1 MHNEGRPQRT
11 RRKRWGIGATA
22 AVVLA
27 VLAALLI
34 PRGLRGPERIAIDF
48 IEISI
53 HAPQDEARLRTA
65 ARIGDTEDP
74 RALLQGLSTGVALG
88 FLHARQTQGNA
99 QSISVLNRE
108 QPAPHRYVLTLRVS
122 EGGIGA
128 AASSRDFV
136 VQLQEADGGWRLS
149 SVRLVD

>member
-27 VLAALLI
+27 VLAALL
-34 PRGLRGPERIAIDF
+34 
-48 IEISI
+48 
-53 HAPQDEARLRTA
+53 DEARLRTA